1 VPVTRNIE
9 VMLVIENMFERLPQ
23 VLKHEIAELW
33 KREGALV
40 EEKKIEERLNQ
51 VVFIIQ
57 DYETGLVAGVST
69 AEKKKVKALN
79 NNYFFEFRCFIA
91 EAFRVAG
98 LDVKLSR
105 ETFDFLESI
114 GSQDTDKPIGIVT
127 VLENE
132 ELKQQPV
139 WRRAVW
145 PEIDM
150 YFVGYTTSGNP
161 IRVHYFKNARI

>member
-1 VPVTRNIE
+1 
-9 VMLVIENMFERLPQ
+9 MLVLENVFKQVPQ
-23 VLKHEIAELW
+23 GLKLEIAELW
-33 KREGALV
+33 KREGALA
-40 EEKKIEERLNQ
+40 EERKIEERLNQ
-51 VVFIIQ
+51 VIFVIQ
-57 DYETGLVAGVST
+57 DSETGLVVGVST
-69 AEKKKVKALN
+69 AEKKKVQTLN
-79 NNYFFEFRCFIA
+79 NNYFFEFRCFITKT
-91 EAFRVAG
+91 FRVAG

-114 GSQDTDKPIGIVT
+114 GSQDPDKPIGIFT

-150 YFVGYTTSGNP
+150 YFVGFTTSGNP
-161 IRVHYFKNARI
+161 IRVHYFKNARV

>member
-1 VPVTRNIE
+1 MLILENVHKKLTQRLKLEIE
-9 VMLVIENMFERLPQ
+9 
-23 VLKHEIAELW
+23 ELW

-40 EEKKIEERLNQ
+40 EAQRIEERLNQ

-57 DYETGLVAGVST
+57 DSETGLVVGVST
-69 AEKKKVKALN
+69 AEKKKVQALN

-105 ETFDFLESI
+105 ETFDFLASI
-114 GSQDTDKPIGIVT
+114 DSQDPDKPIGIFT

-150 YFVGYTTSGNP
+150 YFVGFTTSGNP
-161 IRVHYFKNARI
+161 IRVHYFKNARV

>member
-1 VPVTRNIE
+1 MLILENVYKKLTQRLKLEIE
-9 VMLVIENMFERLPQ
+9 
-23 VLKHEIAELW
+23 ELW
-33 KREGALV
+33 KREGALA
-40 EEKKIEERLNQ
+40 EAQRIEERLNQ

-57 DYETGLVAGVST
+57 DSETGLVVGVST
-69 AEKKKVKALN
+69 AEKKKVQALN

-105 ETFDFLESI
+105 ETFDFLASI
-114 GSQDTDKPIGIVT
+114 GSQDPDKPIGIFT

-150 YFVGYTTSGNP
+150 YFVGFTTSGNP
-161 IRVHYFKNARI
+161 IRVHYFKNARV